1 MNGRAM
7 ADPFGG
13 KKSVGPPS
21 EASSAIENRHRSLG
35 IKKNSGFSY
44 MGVLLL
50 TAITGVALTGASQIW
65 STVVKRELEAE
76 LLYRGDQIRRAIES
90 YYTTS
95 VGQTQGNYPREF
107 KDLLRDPR
115 FPGVRRHLRKPF
127 LDPFTGKTE
136 WGFVRDASGRIKGVY
151 SPHPGKPMKTGN
163 FPKEY
168 EKFEKAKTYKDW
180 QFVYIPEG

>member
-1 MNGRAM
+1 M
-7 ADPFGG
+7 ADPSGG
-13 KKSVGPPS
+13 QIRNQALSKAYP
-21 EASSAIENRHRSLG
+21 ILDCCIRLLG
-35 IKKNSGFSY
+35 IGRNSGFSY

-50 TAITGVALTGASQIW
+50 TAVTGVALTGASQIW

-90 YYTTS
+90 YYTTTA
-95 VGQTQGNYPREF
+95 GQTQGSYPRQF

-127 LDPFTGKTE
+127 LDPFTGETE
-136 WGFVRDASGRIKGVY
+136 WGIVRDTTGRIKGVY
-151 SPHPGKPMKTGN
+151 SRHSGKPMKTGN
-163 FPKEY
+163 FPEEY

-180 QFVYIPEG
+180 QFVYVPEG